1 MKQPYNPYGNIIE
14 CDRLF
19 DYHTRFMLIAI
30 RNILIL
36 ETKVSKLNVEN
47 KKNASADRILEFDFG
62 SKLAEA
68 LKPN

>member
-1 MKQPYNPYGNIIE
+1 MRYP
-14 CDRLF
+14 L
-19 DYHTRFMLIAI
+19 
-30 RNILIL
+30 ILIVTL
-36 ETKVSKLNVEN
+36 KGVDTKVSNLTGGN